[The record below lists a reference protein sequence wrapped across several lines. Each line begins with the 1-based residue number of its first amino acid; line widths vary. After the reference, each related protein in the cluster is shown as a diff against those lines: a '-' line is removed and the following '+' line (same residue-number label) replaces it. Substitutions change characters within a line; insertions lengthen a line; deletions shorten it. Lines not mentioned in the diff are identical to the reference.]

1 MRSLF
6 IILNTLYFATGL
18 GSVTFAWITA
28 KVLLRPSTSDELAVL
43 PHTFVDLAALVDEFA
58 PTRALAVDPIAQV
71 VIAVGIDVS
80 TVAVVNVVLELSFVD
95 DVVDFLADAL
105 HSAICSDLTDDVFVE
120 PALAELETLV
130 DGLTGVSYD
139 VLKLQRSQLC
149 PFLLDG
155 FQSGSWLVIFVAS
168 DTGRVGTIHVRWLLT
183 SGCP

>member
-18 GSVTFAWITA
+18 RSVAFAWITA

-120 PALAELETLV
+120 PALAELETLAA
-130 DGLTGVSYD
+130 GLTGVTS
-139 VLKLQRSQLC
+139 LSRMPEMFISWSPKL
-149 PFLLDG
+149 
-155 FQSGSWLVIFVAS
+155 AKNA
-168 DTGRVGTIHVRWLLT
+168 GRVHCPSGERVPGIGSFRKPFREHMGTW
-183 SGCP
+183 